1 MNKYTKRLFKWTV
14 ATVLLAPALSWAHG
28 ALDFPASRA
37 VNCQA
42 TGGYWQS
49 EDGSSIVDKGC
60 RESAKIFN
68 GSAAKVFPAQQ
79 WNEVA
84 HIPEI
89 NNPSLDQIKAIIKDG
104 QICSANDLRK
114 ASLDKPTPYWTK
126 TEVIPGQSLT
136 MRLIGTAPHVPSK
149 FYAFTSRPG
158 FDTATDILK
167 WSDLVP
173 LGPEERF
180 TVAKTNWQ
188 TPPRIAGA
196 SGYFEIVRTI
206 PSDVSGSGLIVGI
219 WVRNDPNGE
228 FFISCSDVNYQGGG
242 VPEEPHN
249 IGSFITADMQTA
261 KRGDSVH
268 FRIFGIDAARTE
280 LVNIIHKLT
289 ASNEAPS
296 QWGKEI
302 ADKVDPSIARIG
314 ELEGT
319 TIRFNQA
326 NPLINST
333 YVTNKGYTQAMS
345 IVPGED
351 PGPVNPAPP
360 VARITGPTTLK
371 SGQAFTFSGAGST
384 GSNGPL
390 LYEWAVP
397 GMTGAQNGST
407 ISGKAFT
414 VTQATPFKARLLV
427 RDRQNGKTSP
437 AEFDFTVTPPS
448 DGGEYPAYVPNKQP
462 PYQAGEIVSN
472 KGANYACK
480 PFPASGWCS
489 QSPSHYE
496 PGAGSHWSD
505 AWDKKD

>member
-1 MNKYTKRLFKWTV
+1 MNKHSKKLLKWAM

-28 ALDFPASRA
+28 ALDIPAARA

-68 GSAAKVFPAQQ
+68 GAAAKVFAAQQ

-89 NNPSLDQIKAIIKDG
+89 NNPSLDQIKSIIKDG
-104 QICSANDLRK
+104 QICSANDPRK
-114 ASLDKPTPYWTK
+114 ASLDVATPYWTK
-126 TEVIPGQSLT
+126 TDIVPGQSFT
-136 MRLIGTAPHVPSK
+136 IRLIGTAPHVPSK

-158 FDTATDILK
+158 FNTATDVLK

-206 PSDVSGSGLIVGI
+206 PNNLEGNGLIVGI

-228 FFISCSDVNYQGGG
+228 FFISCSDVNFAGGG

-249 IGSFITADMQTA
+249 IGSFITADMLSV

-268 FRIFGIDAARTE
+268 YRIFGVDAARTE
-280 LVNIIHKLT
+280 VVNITQKVT
-289 ASNEAPS
+289 ASNEAPG

-302 ADKVDPSIARIG
+302 ADKVDSSIARIG
-314 ELEGT
+314 ELEGQ
-319 TIRFNQA
+319 TITFNQA
-326 NPLINST
+326 SPLINST

-345 IVPGED
+345 FTGGED

-360 VARITGPTTLK
+360 VARITGPTSLK
-371 SGQAFTFSGAGST
+371 SGDAFTFSGTGST
-384 GSNGPL
+384 SSNGPL
-390 LYEWAVP
+390 LYQWAIP
-397 GMTGAQNGST
+397 GLVGGQNAST
-407 ISGKAFT
+407 ASGTALKVGELTNF
-414 VTQATPFKARLLV
+414 VARLNV
-427 RDRQNGKTSP
+427 RDQKNGKTSQ
-437 AEFDFTVTPPS
+437 AEFNFTVTPS
-448 DGGEYPAYVPNKQP
+448 SGGGDHPAYVEGTAYK
-462 PYQAGEIVSN
+462 AGDIVTN
-472 KGANYACK
+472 NGKNYKCK
-480 PFPASGWCS
+480 PHPYTAWCAGRAS
-489 QSPSHYE
+489 YYA
-496 PGAGSHWSD
+496 PGTGQ
-505 AWDKKD
+505 AWDQAWDAL